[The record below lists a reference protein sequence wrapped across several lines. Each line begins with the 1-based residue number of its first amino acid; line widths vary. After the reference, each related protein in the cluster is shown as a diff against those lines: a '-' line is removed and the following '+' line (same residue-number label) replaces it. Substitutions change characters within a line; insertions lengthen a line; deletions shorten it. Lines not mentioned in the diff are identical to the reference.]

1 MEKTQ
6 TRFDRYNKKCKFYSL
21 RFIEGKDEKYIDFM
35 KNCPNRM
42 EFIRKAIDQA
52 LSES

>member
-1 MEKTQ
+1 MKKTE
-6 TRFDRYNKKCKFYSL
+6 TRFDTYNKKCKFFSI
-21 RFIEGKDEKYIDFM
+21 RMREGKDDKYIEFL

-42 EFIRKAIDQA
+42 GFIRDAIDKA